1 LTHAHSI
8 RSPLHHHRFVFRAN
22 TSIHD
27 AHTRAGVQADL
38 KTIEACGGFG
48 TSAVTSV
55 TAQNT
60 TGVHGSHLLPTGDI
74 AAQIEAVL
82 DDFGVGAVKTG
93 MLATTPVIETVLEY
107 TDRLPNLVVDPV
119 MVAASGDRLLE
130 PDAED
135 AYESLVAEAALV
147 TPNADEAAV
156 LTGVTVEDRE
166 TAREAGEALVE
177 TGAAAALVK
186 GGHVPGE
193 TVVDT
198 LVTPEGT
205 HAITHPRVD
214 TDATHGSGC
223 ALSSAVATHLAHGED
238 LRTAVTAGI
247 DLLGRAVRYNVDV
260 GHGPGAVHH
269 LVALR
274 DRAARQETVAAVES
288 VLDSLAFR
296 SLSGLVAGESLAIA
310 AATPYA
316 ADGMDVATGR
326 LSLSAT
332 PPVDRV
338 SLGDGGPLAASLSA
352 VRERRPDLT
361 AACRFRL
368 TAAARDAID
377 ARDWVRAS
385 LDADDRALDA
395 DGSRP
400 LVVADRPETVLVAA
414 DTDALIGHVE
424 ALLEA

>member
-1 LTHAHSI
+1 MTHRPAPLSPPVVLTIAGSD
-8 RSPLHHHRFVFRAN
+8 SGGG
-22 TSIHD
+22 
-27 AHTRAGVQADL
+27 AGVQADL

-48 TSAVTSV
+48 TSAITSV

-60 TGVHGSHLLPTGDI
+60 TGVHGSHLLPTEDI

-82 DDFGVGAVKTG
+82 DDFDLGAVKTG
-93 MLATTPVIETVLEY
+93 MLATRSVIETVGAY

-135 AYESLVAEAALV
+135 AYESLIAEAALV
-147 TPNADEAAV
+147 TPNADEAEV

-166 TAREAGEALVE
+166 TAREAGQQLLGI
-177 TGAAAALVK
+177 GADAALLK

-205 HAITHPRVD
+205 HTITHPRVD

-223 ALSSAVATHLAHGED
+223 ALSSAVATRLARGED
-238 LRTAVTAGI
+238 LRTAVSTGI
-247 DLLGRAVRYNVDV
+247 DLLGRAVRYNLDV
-260 GHGPGAVHH
+260 GEGPGAVHH

-274 DRAARQETVAAVES
+274 DRATRQGTVTAVES
-288 VLDSLAFR
+288 TLDALAAR
-296 SLSGLVAGESLAIA
+296 DLSGMVAGETVILA

-316 ADGMDVATGR
+316 TDESDVATGR
-326 LSLSAT
+326 LSPPST
-332 PPVDRV
+332 PSVGRV
-338 SLGDGGPLAASLSA
+338 SLGDGGPLAASLST

-361 AACRFRL
+361 AACRFRP
-368 TAAARDAID
+368 TAAAEEALD
-377 ARDWVRAS
+377 ARDWPQVS
-385 LDADDRALDA
+385 LDADDRSLAPN
-395 DGSRP
+395 GSGSGP
-400 LVVADRPETVLVAA
+400 LVLTDRPETVLFAG
-414 DTDALIGHVE
+414 DTDALLDHLE
-424 ALLEA
+424 ALLAA